1 MISKIFKFIKTNFL
15 YILLIVCIFIIFIQK
30 SYNNEKT
37 ITITRNVKIPESKGA
52 ILESTIEKLNDGS
65 NTILYRSKVVYT
77 ENKETQ
83 EKLDQYIKENDSLKR
98 LKMYG
103 DAIMTREQINTF
115 EDSLVQVKIKSRV
128 EGKLSNMTLIDYT
141 IKSRELPITI
151 EQPIP
156 KETKFALY
164 AGGGSYYNLENQ
176 KLDYKAGVTL
186 QNKKGS
192 LLTLESDFKKEPTI
206 FLDYKFRIIN
216 YKK

>member
-1 MISKIFKFIKTNFL
+1 MISQIFKFIKTNFL
-15 YILLIVCIFIIFIQK
+15 YILLVICIFVIFIQR

-37 ITITRNVKIPESKGA
+37 ITITRNIKVPELKGA

-65 NTILYRSKVVYT
+65 NAILYKSKVVYT

-83 EKLDQYIKENDSLKR
+83 EKLNQYIKENDSLKR

-115 EDSLVQVKIKSRV
+115 EDSLIQVKIKSRI
-128 EGKLSNMTLIDYT
+128 EGKLSNMALVDYT

-151 EQPIP
+151 EQPTP

-164 AGGGSYYNLENQ
+164 MGGGSYYNLENQ
-176 KLDYKAGVTL
+176 KLNYKAGLTL
-186 QNKKGS
+186 QNKKGA
-192 LLTLESDFKKEPTI
+192 LLTLESDFKKQPTI
-206 FLDYKFRIIN
+206 FLDYKFRIFNI
-216 YKK
+216 KK